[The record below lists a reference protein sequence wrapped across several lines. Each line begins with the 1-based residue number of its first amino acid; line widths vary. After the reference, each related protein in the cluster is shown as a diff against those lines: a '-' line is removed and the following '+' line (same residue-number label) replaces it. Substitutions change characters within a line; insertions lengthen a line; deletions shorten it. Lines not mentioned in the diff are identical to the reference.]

1 MTAVARGLRVAPHL
15 AVASVGY
22 VLFAYAAVPE
32 SLMQALDVGFAAFG
46 LLMSAALG
54 AFVVAQAP
62 ASRLVDRHAATRL
75 LLAGTAVHAALAVVL
90 DLVSTFEAL
99 LALRFLW
106 GLAGGFVL
114 SVGATQISRVTTA
127 GAATREQGIYGGML
141 TLGGAV
147 GFLAAP
153 TLVTLPVGLNALGA
167 VLSLPGLALSWRH
180 RATDATEPTATSTAA
195 TSVRR
200 VLTHPVVVVASL
212 CYVAV
217 ISSYITLSTF
227 ITAYYAD
234 LGVAGPLNA
243 AVLLM
248 ATLGRAV
255 GGTAVWSW
263 PVGDRGLVGG
273 STAVGA
279 IGFGALA
286 LASGTTLLLVLPL
299 VAMVAVSLP
308 FGATYALAAAA
319 TDREG
324 TAIAAMV
331 AAGNVAALVVPA
343 VTGALRD
350 ATGSYTGG
358 FLVLAVLNLV
368 ALGGVG
374 LLVVPRQSQ
383 METSV

>member
-1 MTAVARGLRVAPHL
+1 MAPHL

-22 VLFAYAAVPE
+22 VVFAYAAVPE
-32 SLMQALDVGFAAFG
+32 VLMEWLGIGFAAFG

-54 AFVVAQAP
+54 AFVVAQLP
-62 ASRLVDRHAATRL
+62 ASRLVDRRAATRL
-75 LLAGTAVHAALAVVL
+75 LLAGTMVHAVLAVVL
-90 DLVSTFEAL
+90 DLVASFEAL
-99 LALRFLW
+99 LAVRFLW

-114 SVGATQISRVTTA
+114 SVGATQISRLTV
-127 GAATREQGIYGGML
+127 GATATREQGIYGGML

-147 GFLAAP
+147 GFLSAP
-153 TLVTLPVGLNALGA
+153 TLVSSTIGLNAVGG
-167 VLSLPGLALSWRH
+167 VLALPAVALLWRH
-180 RATDATEPTATSTAA
+180 RSTDATAPTTGETAA
-195 TSVRR
+195 SSVRH

-234 LGVAGPLNA
+234 LGVVGPLNA

-248 ATLGRAV
+248 ATVGRAV
-255 GGTAVWSW
+255 GGTAVWTW
-263 PVGDRGLVGG
+263 PVSDEGLVGG

-279 IGFGALA
+279 LCFGALA
-286 LASGTTLLLVLPL
+286 LGSGSVLVVVLPL

-308 FGATYALAAAA
+308 FGATYSLAADA

-324 TAIAAMV
+324 TAIATMV

-343 VTGALRD
+343 LTGALRD
-350 ATGSYTGG
+350 ATGSYAGG
-358 FLVLAVLNLV
+358 FVLLAALNLV
-368 ALGGVG
+368 ALGAVAV
-374 LLVVPRQSQ
+374 LVVPRRSPA
-383 METSV
+383 ETAT